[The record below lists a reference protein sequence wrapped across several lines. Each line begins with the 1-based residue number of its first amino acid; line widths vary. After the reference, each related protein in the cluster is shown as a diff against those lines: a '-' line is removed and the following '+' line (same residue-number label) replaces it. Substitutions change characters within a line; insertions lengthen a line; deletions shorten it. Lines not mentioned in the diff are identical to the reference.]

1 MAMPLRSGG
10 SERIMEDRET
20 TAGGGNVPASV
31 GGTQEEGWVPGPLA
45 ESEARRGA
53 APPPPVGQPA
63 TAPPPFPAAP
73 PAPLP
78 GAGKATAALALG
90 IAAIVLCAAP
100 LLGIALG
107 AAAVLVA
114 GSYRKL
120 LGGDGGGDPR
130 AGRAKAGRVC
140 GFVGIGLGALWTL
153 VWAAAIAMGAWAV
166 SVAGIH
172 EGPDPLAEP
181 PAATQGPSTGGG
193 PEADPSGGS
202 SGGSAA
208 DPDDVIIA
216 GGADAS
222 SKYVFE
228 VDTAVV
234 GLDEYSEAPVVVLV
248 GDFTNESDETVSFS
262 DALGAT
268 ASQGGREL
276 SSAYLRGAD
285 AFNYESIAPGETVPV
300 FVGWELGDAESDVE
314 IVVYDQYHY
323 AKQAVFEGAYTIDE
337 LLANTEA
344 LSSELEG
351 IIDEEQE
358 LAA

>member
-1 MAMPLRSGG
+1 MPQ
-10 SERIMEDRET
+10 T
-20 TAGGGNVPASV
+20 
-31 GGTQEEGWVPGPLA
+31 EG
-45 ESEARRGA
+45 
-53 APPPPVGQPA
+53 APSA
-63 TAPPPFPAAP
+63 PFPAAP

-140 GFVGIGLGALWTL
+140 GFVGIGLGALWTV
-153 VWAAAIAMGAWAV
+153 VWAALVAFGVWAV
-166 SVAGIH
+166 TTTSPGAVYESHYDGPAAQGPGVAESGD
-172 EGPDPLAEP
+172 PDP
-181 PAATQGPSTGGG
+181 
-193 PEADPSGGS
+193 D
-202 SGGSAA
+202 
-208 DPDDVIIA
+208 DDVIIA
-216 GGADAS
+216 GGVDAS
-222 SKYVFE
+222 SKYAFE

-285 AFNYESIAPGETVPV
+285 AFNYESVAPGETVPV

-323 AKQAVFEGAYTIDE
+323 AKQAVFEGVYTIDE
-337 LLANTEA
+337 LLAGTEA
-344 LSSELEG
+344 LAGELEG